1 MFIYFCKHLYK
12 KKFSESLKYYEKA
25 LKIEPD
31 NQTAIFHKFK
41 VEAELEN
48 EKKESLVKKFM
59 KF

>member
-1 MFIYFCKHLYK
+1 MKRP
-12 KKFSESLKYYEKA
+12 

-41 VEAELEN
+41 VEAELEK